1 MQRVRAIFTAQGL
14 HSQILIMEGG
24 QVQQRFIFY
33 TQKDHNFRI
42 CLPKKITTFLSIPKK
57 KSLSSFFATHLRPK
71 KISTSFIDPKK
82 KYFWPKISNPKKS
95 LGAPPPPLSLKYVS
109 GAPGIHSLAL
119 IFISFLIYVY
129 FLGIINM
136 TQFPL
141 AVLFSLLI
149 YMWAWCYR

>member
-1 MQRVRAIFTAQGL
+1 MITTSEFV
-14 HSQILIMEGG
+14 
-24 QVQQRFIFY
+24 Y
-33 TQKDHNFRI
+33 
-42 CLPKKITTFLSIPKK
+42 PKKSLLFLAYPKK
-57 KSLSSFFATHLRPK
+57 KIPSKSPFFATQKNPSGFFLRPK

-82 KYFWPKISNPKKS
+82 LLWAKISNPKKS
-95 LGAPPPPLSLKYVS
+95 LGAPPSPLSLKYVS

-119 IFISFLIYVY
+119 IFICFLICVY

-149 YMWAWCYR
+149 YMWAWCCR